1 MKKITL
7 IIGLVAFSTI
17 VRSQTENGLE
27 KIIVEKYYVSNA
39 VDAAG
44 SKGVLPIGSVTY
56 RVYADMLPGYK
67 FQAMYGN
74 VNHTLKLASTTSF
87 FNNTERGQTTPDQI
101 QSDNLINNTVAL
113 DSWFSVGAAANEL
126 FGVLKTEDDGVKN
139 LLPISGNGMLK
150 NTTPLMG
157 IALNVQDG
165 IINDIPDLPLT
176 KISGFPETVNF
187 VGLSSTDLGVF
198 KATSQKGNSFTTN
211 TGAISALNG
220 AQGPTAEN
228 RILLGQFTTD
238 GDFSFEL
245 NIQIGTPTPGITQ
258 SYVARNPIG
267 NEISIPSLILVPNVA
282 PSISVSAITSANVGD
297 IVAIS
302 ATASDVDGTVSQ
314 VEFFVDDA
322 SIGIVTTSPY
332 TKNWTAVVGSHTIK
346 AIATDNQGSMTTS
359 TISSITVNV
368 LGNNAPSINLI
379 APTTAVKNDIV
390 ALSATATDSDGTI
403 TQVEFFVDDVSIG
416 KVSSSPYTAIWTA
429 LSGSHAIKAIAT
441 DNLGSIT
448 TSSITTIEVQLVGLN
463 NLTTSN
469 FSVNVSPN
477 PAKDFVTINMINL
490 QNNQNAI
497 VSIFDFKGSLISS
510 TTTSVNSNDFNY
522 KLDVSSLKSGVYF
535 MNISSGI
542 ETIIEKIV
550 IE

>member
-17 VRSQTENGLE
+17 VRSQTQNGLE

-39 VDAAG
+39 ADAAG
-44 SKGVLPIGSVTY
+44 SLGLLPKGSVTY
-56 RVYADMLPGYK
+56 RLYADMLPGYCFK
-67 FQAMYGN
+67 ALYGDA
-74 VNHTLKLASTTSF
+74 NHTLTINTTTKF
-87 FNNTERGQTTPDQI
+87 FNNEDRGAKIANDIASTH
-101 QSDNLINNTVAL
+101 LKNNTVAL
-113 DSWFSVGAAANEL
+113 DSWFSVGASATGQ
-126 FGVLKTEDDGVKN
+126 FGVLKSEDNGADN
-139 LLPISGNGMLK
+139 LVLANTLLK
-150 NTTPLMG
+150 NNVADLG
-157 IALNVQDG
+157 IALTTQDG
-165 IINDIPDLPLT
+165 NMAGNPQAVTLV
-176 KISGFPETVNF
+176 GFGSELNI
-187 VGLSSTDLGVF
+187 LD
-198 KATSQKGNSFTTN
+198 ATSQKGGSILLNN
-211 TGAISALNG
+211 HAIAVLG
-220 AQGPTAEN
+220 EDGVGPTAEN
-228 RILLGQFTTD
+228 RVLLGQFTTD
-238 GDFSFEL
+238 GIFTFEL
-245 NIQIGTPTPGITQ
+245 NLQIGKINTDVIQYFVAKNPT
-258 SYVARNPIG
+258 G

-282 PSISVSAITSANVGD
+282 PSISVSAVTSANVGD

>member
-17 VRSQTENGLE
+17 VRSQTQNGLE

-39 VDAAG
+39 ADAAG
-44 SKGVLPIGSVTY
+44 SLGLLPKGSVTY
-56 RVYADMLPGYK
+56 RLYADMLPGYCFK
-67 FQAMYGN
+67 ALYGD
-74 VNHTLKLASTTSF
+74 VNHTLTINTTTKF
-87 FNNTERGQTTPDQI
+87 FNNEDRGAKIANDI
-101 QSDNLINNTVAL
+101 ASAHLKNNTVAL
-113 DSWFSVGAAANEL
+113 DSWFSVGASATGQ
-126 FGVLKTEDDGVKN
+126 FGVLKSEDNGADN
-139 LLPISGNGMLK
+139 LVLANTLLK
-150 NTTPLMG
+150 NNVADLG
-157 IALNVQDG
+157 IALTTQDG
-165 IINDIPDLPLT
+165 NMAGNPQAVTLV
-176 KISGFPETVNF
+176 GFGSELNI
-187 VGLSSTDLGVF
+187 LD
-198 KATSQKGNSFTTN
+198 ATSQQGGSILLNN
-211 TGAISALNG
+211 HAIAVLG
-220 AQGPTAEN
+220 EDGVGPTAEN
-228 RILLGQFTTD
+228 RVLLGQFTTD
-238 GDFSFEL
+238 GIFTFEL
-245 NIQIGTPTPGITQ
+245 NLQIGKINADAIQYFVAKNPT
-258 SYVARNPIG
+258 G

-282 PSISVSAITSANVGD
+282 PSISVSAVTSANVGD

-322 SIGIVTTSPY
+322 SVGIVTTSPY

-346 AIATDNQGSMTTS
+346 AIATDNQGLMTTS

-368 LGNNAPSINLI
+368 AGNNAPSINLI

-403 TQVEFFVDDVSIG
+403 TQVEFFVDDVSIE
-416 KVSSSPYTAIWTA
+416 KVSTSPYTANWTA
-429 LSGSHAIKAIAT
+429 LSGSHTIKAIAT
-441 DNLGSIT
+441 DNLGSMT
-448 TSSITTIEVQLVGLN
+448 TSSISTIEVQLVGLN

-469 FSVNVSPN
+469 FSVNISPN
-477 PAKDFVTINMINL
+477 PAKDFVSINMINL
-490 QNNQNAI
+490 QNNQNTI
-497 VSIFDFKGSLISS
+497 ISIFDFKGSLISS

-535 MNISSGI
+535 MNVSSGI

>member
-1 MKKITL
+1 MKKITF
-7 IIGLVAFSTI
+7 IVGLVAFSTI

-39 VDAAG
+39 ADAAG
-44 SKGVLPIGSVTY
+44 SKGVLPVGSITY
-56 RVYADMLPGYK
+56 RVYADMLPGYR
-67 FQAMYGN
+67 FQAMYGD
-74 VNHTLKLASTTSF
+74 VNHTLKFGSTTSF
-87 FNNTERGQTTPDQI
+87 FNNEERGQTNPDQI
-101 QSDNLINNTVAL
+101 LSTNLKNNTVAL
-113 DSWFSVGAAANEL
+113 DSWFSVGAAANEQ
-126 FGVLKTEDDGVKN
+126 FGVLKTEDDGVEN
-139 LLPISGNGMLK
+139 LLPINSNLMLK

-157 IALNVQDG
+157 LALNVQDG
-165 IINDIPDLPLT
+165 IIT
-176 KISGFPETVNF
+176 GTPETVSF
-187 VGLSSTDLGVF
+187 VGLSQTDLAVF
-198 KATSQKGNSFTTN
+198 KATSQKGNSFSTN

-220 AQGPTAEN
+220 AQGPTVGN

-245 NIQIGTPTPGITQ
+245 NIQIGTPTPGVSQ
-258 SYVARNPIG
+258 NYVANNPTG
-267 NEISIPSLILVPNVA
+267 NEISIPSLILVPNIA
-282 PSISVSAITSANVGD
+282 PSISVSAPSTANVGD
-297 IVAIS
+297 VIKLE
-302 ATASDVDGTVSQ
+302 ATASDLDGTISQ

-322 SIGIVTTSPY
+322 SVGIATTSTY

-359 TISSITVNV
+359 TISLITVNV
-368 LGNNAPSINLI
+368 AGNNAPSINLI

-416 KVSSSPYTAIWTA
+416 KVSSSPYTANWTA
-429 LSGSHAIKAIAT
+429 LSGSHTIKAIAT
-441 DNLGSIT
+441 DNLGSMT
-448 TSSITTIEVQLVGLN
+448 TSSISTIEVQLVGLN

-469 FSVNVSPN
+469 FSFNISPN

-490 QNNQNAI
+490 QNNQNTI
-497 VSIFDFKGSLISS
+497 ISIFDFKGSLISS

-535 MNISSGI
+535 MNVSSGI

>member
-1 MKKITL
+1 MKKITF
-7 IIGLVAFSTI
+7 IVGLVAFSTI

-39 VDAAG
+39 ADAAG
-44 SKGVLPIGSVTY
+44 SKGVLPVGSITY
-56 RVYADMLPGYK
+56 RVYADMLPGYR
-67 FQAMYGN
+67 FQAMYGD
-74 VNHTLKLASTTSF
+74 VNHTLKFGSTTSF
-87 FNNTERGQTTPDQI
+87 FNNEERGQTNPDQI
-101 QSDNLINNTVAL
+101 LSTNLKNNTVAL
-113 DSWFSVGAAANEL
+113 DSWFSVGAAANEQ
-126 FGVLKTEDDGVKN
+126 FGVLKTEDDGVEN
-139 LLPISGNGMLK
+139 LLPINSNLMLK

-157 IALNVQDG
+157 LALNVQDG
-165 IINDIPDLPLT
+165 IIT
-176 KISGFPETVNF
+176 GTPETVSF
-187 VGLSSTDLGVF
+187 VGLSQTDLAVF
-198 KATSQKGNSFTTN
+198 KATSQKGNSFSTN

-220 AQGPTAEN
+220 AQGPTVGN

-245 NIQIGTPTPGITQ
+245 NIQIGTPTPGVSQ
-258 SYVARNPIG
+258 NYVANNPTG
-267 NEISIPSLILVPNVA
+267 NEISIPSLILVPNIA
-282 PSISVSAITSANVGD
+282 PSISVSAPSTANVGD
-297 IVAIS
+297 VIKLE
-302 ATASDVDGTVSQ
+302 ATASDLDGTIAQ

-322 SIGIVTTSPY
+322 SVGIATTSPY
-332 TKNWTAVVGSHTIK
+332 TKNWTAVVGPHTIK

-359 TISSITVNV
+359 TISSISVNV
-368 LGNNAPSINLI
+368 VGNNAPSINLI

-403 TQVEFFVDDVSIG
+403 TQVEFFVDDVSIE
-416 KVSSSPYTAIWTA
+416 KVSTSPYTANWTA
-429 LSGSHAIKAIAT
+429 LSGSHTIKAIAT
-441 DNLGSIT
+441 DNLGSMT
-448 TSSITTIEVQLVGLN
+448 TSSISTIEVQLVGLN
-463 NLTTSN
+463 KLTTSN

-490 QNNQNAI
+490 QNNQNTI
-497 VSIFDFKGSLISS
+497 ISIFDFKGSLISS

-522 KLDVSSLKSGVYF
+522 KLDVSSIKSGVYF

>member
-17 VRSQTENGLE
+17 VRSQNGLE
-27 KIIVEKYYVSNA
+27 QIIVEKYYVSNA

-44 SKGVLPIGSVTY
+44 SKGVLPVGSVTY

-87 FNNTERGQTTPDQI
+87 FNHSLRGQTTPDQI
-101 QSDNLINNTVAL
+101 LSDNLIDNTLAL

-139 LLPISGNGMLK
+139 LLPISSNGMLK

-165 IINDIPDLPLT
+165 IINDIPELPLT
-176 KISGFPETVNF
+176 KTSGFPETVTL
-187 VGLSSTDLGVF
+187 VGLSQNDLGVF

-211 TGAISALNG
+211 SGAISALDG
-220 AQGPTAEN
+220 AQGPTPEN
-228 RILLGQFTTD
+228 RILLGQFTTE

-245 NIQIGTPTPGITQ
+245 NIQIGTPTAGITQ
-258 SYVARNPIG
+258 SYVARNPTG
-267 NEISIPSLILVPNVA
+267 NEISIPSLILAPNISPSITISA
-282 PSISVSAITSANVGD
+282 PSTANVSD
-297 IVAIS
+297 VITIA
-302 ATASDVDGTVSQ
+302 ATASDLDGSISQ
-314 VEFFVDDA
+314 VEFFVDNV
-322 SIGIVTTSPY
+322 SIGIVATSPY
-332 TKNWTAVVGSHTIK
+332 TLNWTALSGSHTIK
-346 AIATDNQGSMTTS
+346 AIAKDNQGSMTTS
-359 TISSITVNV
+359 SIS
-368 LGNNAPSINLI
+368 
-379 APTTAVKNDIV
+379 
-390 ALSATATDSDGTI
+390 
-403 TQVEFFVDDVSIG
+403 
-416 KVSSSPYTAIWTA
+416 
-429 LSGSHAIKAIAT
+429 
-441 DNLGSIT
+441 
-448 TSSITTIEVQLVGLN
+448 TIEVQLVGLN
-463 NLTTSN
+463 ELTTSN

-535 MNISSGI
+535 MNVSAGN
-542 ETIIEKIV
+542 ETIVEKIV